1 MTPSNRGCFWVLVLL
16 GAMVLALFWSRRP
29 AGWKEMARMTGVQV
43 PAGAVMSAVEHPTEV
58 EYLGTIDL
66 KSDADVQEFIRLNG
80 LTRMIEHVQ
89 DDGWL
94 HRGRLAYDVPKE
106 RYADTWVLWAHSDVN
121 AWEFVLD
128 PMTRRVRY
136 EVLVPD
142 YAGDLPFDDG
152 AEGRTPGKD

>member
-1 MTPSNRGCFWVLVLL
+1 MTHPSRGCLIALALL
-16 GAMVLALFWSRRP
+16 GAVVLAWFWSGRP
-29 AGWKEMARMTGVQV
+29 TGWKEMARMTGVKV

-58 EYLGTIDL
+58 AYLGTIDL

-94 HRGRLAYDVPKE
+94 HRGRLAYEVPKE
-106 RYADTWVLWAHSDVN
+106 RYADTWVLWAHSEYN

-128 PMTRRVRY
+128 PSTRRVRY

-142 YAGDLPFDDG
+142 YAGDLPFDDR
-152 AEGRTPGKD
+152 AEGGTPGKD

>member
-1 MTPSNRGCFWVLVLL
+1 
-16 GAMVLALFWSRRP
+16 
-29 AGWKEMARMTGVQV
+29 V

-80 LTRMIEHVQ
+80 LRRLSEHVTEYGLIYKG
-89 DDGWL
+89 D
-94 HRGRLAYDVPKE
+94 LANDVPKE
-106 RYADTWVLWAHSDVN
+106 RYADTWVLLAHSEYN

-152 AEGRTPGKD
+152 AEGRTSGRD

>member
-1 MTPSNRGCFWVLVLL
+1 MTHTSRGCLIALALL
-16 GAMVLALFWSRRP
+16 GAVVLAFFWSGRP
-29 AGWKEMARMTGVQV
+29 AGWKEMARMTGVKV

-94 HRGRLAYDVPKE
+94 HRGDLANDVPKE
-106 RYADTWVLWAHSDVN
+106 RYADTWVLWAHSEYN

-128 PMTRRVRY
+128 PRTRRVRY

-142 YAGDLPFDDG
+142 YAGDLPFDERADG
-152 AEGRTPGKD
+152 TKSGKD

>member
-1 MTPSNRGCFWVLVLL
+1 MTQTPRGCFIVLVLS
-16 GAMVLALFWSRRP
+16 GALVLALLLAGRP
-29 AGWKEMARMTGVQV
+29 AGWRAMAKMTGVKV

-66 KSDADVQEFIRLNG
+66 KSDADVKDFIRLNG

-106 RYADTWVLWAHSDVN
+106 RYADTWVLWAHSDFN
-121 AWEFVLD
+121 AWEFILD
-128 PMTRRVRY
+128 PTTRRVRY
-136 EVLVPD
+136 LVLVPD
-142 YAGDLPFDDG
+142 YAGDLPFDERSDVSK
-152 AEGRTPGKD
+152 AEKR